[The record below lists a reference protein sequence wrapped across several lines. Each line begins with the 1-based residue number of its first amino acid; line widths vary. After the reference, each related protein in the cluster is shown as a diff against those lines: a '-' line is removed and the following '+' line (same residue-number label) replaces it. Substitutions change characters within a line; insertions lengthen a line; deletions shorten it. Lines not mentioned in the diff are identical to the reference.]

1 MFDPKSLLDALV
13 RGNAQQSPGAS
24 SGGGLEDLLRNFLP
38 NAGADASRSGSPQT
52 TNLQPEQGSSGN
64 PLGDLLSK
72 LQQGGQGGGG
82 LGDILGKL
90 QQQAGGAG
98 GIADILGQVFGQA
111 KSGVREGAG
120 RIDQA
125 TGASDRARDAMGQLT
140 GRSPDELVAQIK
152 ELIANNQMGAGAAL
166 GGLGALIL
174 GTGAGRSLAGSAIKL
189 GGLALIGGLAYKALQ
204 NYQQGLPPLTGGKAA
219 APAQALLA
227 APGGSGFEAE
237 AVDRRARHHPDPRDD
252 RRRGRGWAHRCC
264 RAEEDPGQ
272 LRQVG
277 PRPRRA
283 AVPGARAG
291 EAGHRRGAGRAP
303 ARHPRRRPR
312 STPPRASAWT
322 STATRSMSS
331 WQRWPKRSASTTTS
345 PRTSTLPRATRA
357 EVGAPRVYGVAPV
370 SKSRNAALN
379 ASAASY
385 MTQWPAPSIRRTSS
399 SG

>member
-13 RGNAQQSPGAS
+13 RGNAQQRPGPS

-38 NAGADASRSGSPQT
+38 KTGTDASRSGSPQT
-52 TNLQPEQGSSGN
+52 TNLQPEQGSGGN

-82 LGDILGKL
+82 LGEILGKL

-125 TGASDRARDAMGQLT
+125 TGASDRMRDALGQLT
-140 GRSPDELVAQIK
+140 GRSPDELVAQLK
-152 ELIANNQMGAGAAL
+152 ELMANNKMGAGAAL

-204 NYQQGLPPLTGGKAA
+204 NYQQGVPPLTGGKAA

-227 APGGSGFEAE
+227 APSGSGFEAE
-237 AVDRRARHHPDPRDD
+237 AATGEHATILIRAMIAAAAADGRIDAAEQKKILGSFGKSDLDPAARQFLA
-252 RRRGRGWAHRCC
+252 RELEKPATP
-264 RAEEDPGQ
+264 EE
-272 LRQVG
+272 L
-277 PRPRRA
+277 
-283 AVPGARAG
+283 
-291 EAGHRRGAGRAP
+291 
-303 ARHPRRRPR
+303 
-312 STPPRASAWT
+312 ASAC
-322 STATRSMSS
+322 SSPEEAAKIYTAARISVDVDSDEEHEFLT
-331 WQRWPKRSASTTTS
+331 ALAEALGIDEDLAAHIDAAA
-345 PRTSTLPRATRA
+345 RT
-357 EVGAPRVYGVAPV
+357 
-370 SKSRNAALN
+370 AA
-379 ASAASY
+379 
-385 MTQWPAPSIRRTSS
+385 
-399 SG
+399 